1 MKTLFSILIFLLT
14 SFYLNAQIQGQEK
27 IDSLLKAL
35 PTAKEDSNKV
45 ILLTSLANEYYS
57 INPDEGIKYGEQS
70 MALAEKLNWK
80 KGIALASNSLGVCY
94 RKKSDYP
101 KALEYHLKALKINE
115 ELNNKTGIATN
126 LANIGIDYWNQSNYE
141 KTLEYYFKAL
151 DINKELGNKS
161 GIATNLGN
169 IGLVYDVQEDYTN
182 ALKYYFKSM
191 ELQKELGEKSGV
203 ATNLGNIGIIYGR
216 QSDYHN
222 ALEYFFKALKIEEE
236 LGDKNGIA
244 INLGNIG
251 YVYGLQSNYTKA
263 LEYYYKSLKIAEEL
277 GDRSGVQILY
287 SNISDIYEMQNN
299 HAKALEYYKKQVALK
314 DSIFNE
320 ESKTKIANLEAK
332 RENELNQKEILLL
345 TKENQY
351 KTNMTYVL
359 FAVSVLILIILAVLY
374 FFYKNKKNSHSA
386 LEAKNK
392 IINEANIELEAL
404 NKDLNDK
411 NRIISK
417 SEQKLKEANASKDK
431 FFNIIAHD
439 LKNPLGSFK
448 QLTGLLLKD
457 YNSFTTEERV
467 EFIDLMN
474 KSAVN
479 LFELLENLLEW
490 SRCQTDKIKYDPQ
503 EFDVSAVLKNNV
515 ELLGQI
521 ASNKGVE
528 LSMDS
533 PANLF
538 AYADVNMI
546 TTVIRNLASNAIKF
560 TPEGKKVLLSAK
572 KKDNKI
578 EISVIDNGVGISQ
591 EDKEKLFRLDVQH
604 TTRGTSNE
612 KGTGLGL
619 ILCKDFVEK
628 NLGEI
633 SVESELGKG
642 STFKFTIPAKSE

>member
-1 MKTLFSILIFLLT
+1 MKYLFTIIIFLLAT
-14 SFYLNAQIQGQEK
+14 FYLNAQMQGQEK
-27 IDSLLKAL
+27 IDSLLVAL
-35 PTAKEDSNKV
+35 PKAKEDSNKV
-45 ILLTSLANEYYS
+45 IILTSLANEYYS

-70 MALAEKLNWK
+70 MSLAEKLNWK

-94 RKKSDYP
+94 RIKSDYP
-101 KALEYHLKALKINE
+101 KALEYHFKALKINE
-115 ELNNKTGIATN
+115 ELDNKNGIATN
-126 LANIGIDYWNQSNYE
+126 LANIGIDYWNQSDYE

-151 DINKELGNKS
+151 KINEELENKS
-161 GIATNLGN
+161 GIANNLGN
-169 IGLVYDVQEDYTN
+169 IGLVYDVQEDYPN

-191 ELQKELGEKSGV
+191 EIQKELGEKSGV

-216 QSDYHN
+216 QSNYTD

-263 LEYYYKSLKIAEEL
+263 LEYYFKSLKIAKEL
-277 GDRSGVQILY
+277 GDRTGVQILY
-287 SNISDIYEMQNN
+287 NNISDIYELQNN
-299 HAKALEYYKKQVALK
+299 HAKALEYYKKHVALK

-332 RENELNQKEILLL
+332 RENELKQKEILIL

-359 FAVSVLILIILAVLY
+359 FAISALILIILVVLY

-392 IINEANIELEAL
+392 IINDANIELEAL

-411 NRIISK
+411 NRLISK

-448 QLTGLLLKD
+448 QLTALLLKD

-474 KSAVN
+474 KSAQN
-479 LFELLENLLEW
+479 LYELLENLLEW
-490 SRCQTDKIKYDPQ
+490 SRCQTDKIEYNPQ
-503 EFDVSAVLKNNV
+503 KFDVSAILKNNV

-533 PANLF
+533 PTNLF

-560 TPEGKKVLLSAK
+560 TPGGEKVVLTARKKN
-572 KKDNKI
+572 DNI
-578 EISVIDNGVGISQ
+578 EISVIDTGVGISEKDQ
-591 EDKEKLFRLDVQH
+591 KKLFRLDVQH

-619 ILCKDFVEK
+619 ILCKDFIEK

-633 SVESELGKG
+633 WVESETGKG
-642 STFKFTIPAKSE
+642 STFKFTIPKAK